1 MSNTNS
7 ENPTII
13 DILDDYLLAASPLTS
28 PFFRS
33 IISINKPA
41 VGLLKRTKMARIVN
55 KEEYELRRNEILNAA
70 QMLVYSKGYDQMSI
84 QDILAAV
91 HISKGAFYHY
101 FDSKQALLE
110 ALIERLALQVIKII
124 TPIVQDDRLP
134 ATEKLRRV
142 FDMASRWKTDRKE
155 YLIKMVNVWYAD
167 ENAVLRQK
175 AQSAVLP
182 LIAPLLTTIFYQ
194 GVREGVFHTEYP
206 DQISGIIF
214 SLLQELWRYPRRVD
228 HSTGYY
234 SGGLTAAGIIVRLP
248 PRCSGTNPWCS
259 AGLITAFRYSYSTRV
274 VPTLQLNKGVNY
286 GHHRSQ

>member
-1 MSNTNS
+1 
-7 ENPTII
+7 
-13 DILDDYLLAASPLTS
+13 
-28 PFFRS
+28 
-33 IISINKPA
+33 
-41 VGLLKRTKMARIVN
+41 MARIVN
-55 KEEYELRRNEILNAA
+55 KEEYELRRTEILNAA
-70 QMLVYSKGYDQMSI
+70 QMLVYSKGYDQVSI

-110 ALIERLALQVIKII
+110 ALIERLAMQVINII

-182 LIAPLLTTIFYQ
+182 LIAPLLTTIFCQ

-206 DQISGIIF
+206 DKISGIIF
-214 SLLQELWRYPRRVD
+214 SLLQDFGDTLVA
-228 HSTGYY
+228 
-234 SGGLTAAGIIVRLP
+234 LIIQPDISLEDFQQMESLSASHQDAVERILGAQPGSLP
-248 PRCSGTNPWCS
+248 LFDTEILREWFPLSNLS
-259 AGLITAFRYSYSTRV
+259 
-274 VPTLQLNKGVNY
+274 KE
-286 GHHRSQ
+286 